1 MLCMKS
7 KWLFPAW
14 ENTEVP
20 HSGGQTRALL
30 PGAAPRMEPQG
41 WADPPGLTPCL
52 TRQPSSWHPSAFC
65 SNVLSD
71 FSLYFFPISFYIL

>member
-1 MLCMKS
+1 MKS

-20 HSGGQTRALL
+20 HSGGRTRALL

-41 WADPPGLTPCL
+41 WADPPASLPASPDSRALGTPL
-52 TRQPSSWHPSAFC
+52 LFAATR
-65 SNVLSD
+65 
-71 FSLYFFPISFYIL
+71 